1 MRNAWVRGGL
11 FRPYLLST
19 LALASWGLSGAAAAA
34 EPSASPPEP
43 APTVGDVDL
52 RERLTERED
61 KRRPKTPWSR
71 ELAGRPLTVS
81 GQYEL
86 ELASIR
92 RQVMGSGVQ
101 EPDRLLLAH
110 GFELEVFYSF
120 GTSLSLFGQL
130 RGQLEQDLL
139 DDGLEELS
147 DYYLE
152 RGEMWLYTEG
162 IAGTHVNLDLG
173 RLDFE
178 DDRTWWWD
186 EELDAVRVAYET
198 EAFELSLALAR
209 ELAPAR
215 SDHDHVDP
223 QHDRVLRLFGEV
235 SWDWRPNHALELT
248 MLYQNDHSSSE
259 RVGDIVSDERE
270 DESDAR
276 LTWLGA
282 RLTGVMDLRSR
293 GILGYWL
300 DTATVRGEER
310 LIEFDAL
317 SPDWSQ
323 AQGVT
328 RRDVSGWAMD
338 VGLSW
343 MLPLAWEPRV
353 FGGYAFGSG
362 DSTPDNGAD
371 RSFRQTGIHSNES
384 GFGGVERFGR
394 YGVLLD
400 PELSNLA
407 VSTVGVG
414 FSLLQSSSLDL
425 VYHRYRQ
432 VEPAS
437 SLRDSLLE
445 VELTGAD
452 RDLGQEIDLVLAIEE
467 WERFELQLVVSGFR
481 AARAFGPRRGDW
493 SYLGYLAVRW
503 AF

>member
-1 MRNAWVRGGL
+1 M
-11 FRPYLLST
+11 
-19 LALASWGLSGAAAAA
+19 
-34 EPSASPPEP
+34 
-43 APTVGDVDL
+43 DL

-293 GILGYWL
+293 EILGYWL

-310 LIEFDAL
+310 LIEFDIARL
-317 SPDWSQ
+317 
-323 AQGVT
+323 
-328 RRDVSGWAMD
+328 
-338 VGLSW
+338 
-343 MLPLAWEPRV
+343 
-353 FGGYAFGSG
+353 
-362 DSTPDNGAD
+362 
-371 RSFRQTGIHSNES
+371 ES
-384 GFGGVERFGR
+384 GAGCHPTGRERLGHGR
-394 YGVLLD
+394 GPELDAAARLGAARLRGLCLRLRRLD
-400 PELSNLA
+400 P
-407 VSTVGVG
+407 
-414 FSLLQSSSLDL
+414 
-425 VYHRYRQ
+425 
-432 VEPAS
+432 
-437 SLRDSLLE
+437 
-445 VELTGAD
+445 
-452 RDLGQEIDLVLAIEE
+452 
-467 WERFELQLVVSGFR
+467 
-481 AARAFGPRRGDW
+481 
-493 SYLGYLAVRW
+493 
-503 AF
+503 